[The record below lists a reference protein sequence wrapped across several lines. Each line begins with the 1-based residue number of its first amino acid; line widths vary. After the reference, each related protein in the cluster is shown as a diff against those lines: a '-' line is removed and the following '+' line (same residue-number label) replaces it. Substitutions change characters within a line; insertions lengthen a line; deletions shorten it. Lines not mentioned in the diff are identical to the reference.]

1 MKQIKKSKETA
12 PSQEKRANPPE
23 RPPKTPV
30 VAALEGGYEEEGN
43 AKTLLVIN
51 TNRSHSMQ
59 PTLRGMVKL
68 GGKIIDIAAWWSET
82 KDATRDYYSLKYT
95 DSVASKEAWA
105 RDKSRVEPMG
115 ASKLYQF
122 RARNESDPA
131 YVSAEPFVVEG
142 VPYWV
147 LLWVVLPE
155 GFPSIENATEDDLRM
170 IQYPLVFSRRRPEEK
185 WQPGLAGTIR
195 SAGEHL
201 LARRR
206 ELERRNLI
214 KDENDPEDNIPY

>member
-1 MKQIKKSKETA
+1 MKQTKKTKETV
-12 PSQEKRANPPE
+12 PSSGRADPLE
-23 RPPKTPV
+23 QPPKTPV
-30 VAALEGGYEEEGN
+30 VTALEGDYEEEGN
-43 AKTLLVIN
+43 AKTLLVVN

-68 GGKIIDIAAWWSET
+68 SGKIIDVAAWWSET
-82 KDATRDYYSLKYT
+82 KDGTRDYYSLKYQ
-95 DSVASKEAWA
+95 DSVAAKEAWA
-105 RDKSRVEPMG
+105 RDKSRAEPMG

-155 GFPSIENATEDDLRM
+155 GFPSLEDATEDDLRM

-185 WQPGLAGTIR
+185 WQPGLASTIR

-206 ELERRNLI
+206 ELEKRNLL
-214 KDENDPEDNIPY
+214 KDEDDDDNTPY